1 VLGLHEEESGSS
13 EINLLLLKNCKL
25 LETLDLP
32 SSLSNSICGKI
43 LDIDG
48 LKGLNNLKSISIGGI
63 NFSGLDNK
71 IFIT

>member
-1 VLGLHEEESGSS
+1 MEPYTEAYVV
-13 EINLLLLKNCKL
+13 KF
-25 LETLDLP
+25 
-32 SSLSNSICGKI
+32 